1 MSDISGVIGLAGFEA
16 GVEGGGDGFA
26 VEVAADEDELDH
38 AVTVFFV
45 PVAAEAGFAFHH
57 YHQFF
62 LGRCGV
68 P

>member
-38 AVTVFFV
+38 AVAVFFV
-45 PVAAEAGFAFHH
+45 PVAA
-57 YHQFF
+57 
-62 LGRCGV
+62 
-68 P
+68 